1 LSGNGGGTL
10 YIPQGYF
17 KLSKPVTPRS
27 GVSLVGAG
35 QNATVLLPFGY
46 LAAITYQGAETYIEN
61 LQFSDFTIDGENQQ
75 LHPVN
80 GYIPDIKGIYLQYY
94 R

>member
-1 LSGNGGGTL
+1 
-10 YIPQGYF
+10 
-17 KLSKPVTPRS
+17 
-27 GVSLVGAG
+27 
-35 QNATVLLPFGY
+35 
-46 LAAITYQGAETYIEN
+46 GAETYIEN

-94 R
+94 RNTNFDRITIRNTGATGLGVDMPDRVSITRCLVENCGRLA